1 MGYGLGGA
9 TFHAPFIQ
17 ATPRMR
23 VAAVVTRDADR
34 RASAA
39 AAYPAALMIDTVDDL
54 WTVLPQIDLVAVSS
68 PSGTHVRIAKAVLEH
83 GAHVVVDKPFAA
95 SADEAR
101 EIEAVA
107 ARTGRL
113 AIPFQNRR
121 WDGDFLTVQRLVR
134 EGAFGDVHRFESRFD
149 RWRAVAKPRWAAPDA
164 TLSAEG
170 IVYDIGSHLV
180 DQALLLFGPVAS
192 VYAEADR
199 RHQDVRVEDDGF
211 IALTHRRGVR
221 SHLYMSVRAAQPSL
235 RLGVWGSRAA
245 FVKFGLDGQEAAL
258 IAGARPGDPGWGD
271 DPSANWG
278 RLGVGSDAQ
287 PIRTETGAYERFYA
301 GVADA
306 ILDGAP
312 PPVLTTEAIASLTVL
327 EAALRSAREGRV
339 VVL

>member
-23 VAAVVTRDADR
+23 VAAVVTRDAAR

-39 AAYPAALMIDTVDDL
+39 AAYPAALIIDTVDDL
-54 WTVLPQIDLVAVSS
+54 WTVLPRIDLVAVSS
-68 PSGTHVRIAKAVLEH
+68 PSGTHVRIAKHVLEH

-107 ARTGRL
+107 ARAGRL

-121 WDGDFLTVQRLVR
+121 WDGDFLTVRRLLR
-134 EGAFGDVHRFESRFD
+134 EGALGDVHRFESRFD
-149 RWRAVAKPRWAAPDA
+149 RWRAMAKPRWAAPDA

-180 DQALLLFGPVAS
+180 DQALLLFGPVDS

-199 RHQDVRVEDDGF
+199 RHPDVRVEDDGF
-211 IALTHRRGVR
+211 IALTHRGGVR
-221 SHLYMSVRAAQPSL
+221 SHLYMSSRAAQPSL

-258 IAGARPGDPGWGD
+258 IAGARPGDRGWGD
-271 DPSANWG
+271 EPSANWG
-278 RLGVGSDAQ
+278 RLGVGSETQ

-301 GVADA
+301 GVAAA